1 MEFKVTETDKGF
13 IIEDKNGE
21 KAEISFSS
29 IFKKAG
35 RNADGSMPKVET
47 KDASLSIVEIGGE
60 KYVRINA
67 LGEDIKLCLHDLKDK
82 DGRVMKDRDYDTLMA
97 RLKELGLTTFDRKQG
112 FIIAIYANE
121 INKLMVEAGGEPFE
135 KDWYVSRELWAPV
148 GSCAGYAAYSTWS
161 FYGTIGCLSYYYRC
175 YGSFRCRPSL
185 A

>member
-13 IIEDKNGE
+13 IIEDKNGDT
-21 KAEISFSS
+21 AEISFSS
-29 IFKKAG
+29 IFKKGG
-35 RNADGSMPKVET
+35 RNDDGSLPKVET

-112 FIIAIYANE
+112 LIIAIYANE
-121 INKLMVEAGGEPFE
+121 INKLMVKAGGEPFE
-135 KDWYVSRELWAPV
+135 KDWYVSRELWAPI
-148 GSCAGYAAYSTWS
+148 GSCADCNATDSWCFDGAC
-161 FYGTIGCLSYYYRC
+161 GCFN
-175 YGSFRCRPSL
+175 YGSRFNGIFRCRPSL